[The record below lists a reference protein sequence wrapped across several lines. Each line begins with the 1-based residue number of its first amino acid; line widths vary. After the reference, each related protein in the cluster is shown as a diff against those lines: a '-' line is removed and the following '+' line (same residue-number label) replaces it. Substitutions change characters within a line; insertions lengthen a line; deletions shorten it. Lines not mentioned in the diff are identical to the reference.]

1 MRNIDRRSE
10 RDVATPSVCNHPL
23 FEIEEPVLP
32 LLPQHCT
39 VAALYTYPVKSCRGT
54 AVESATISPTGIEG
68 DRQLMVLA
76 QGRFVNQVRL
86 PKLATVATRRVDPTT
101 IAFHTDGGA
110 PFVHSVA
117 TDGAESTV
125 SFYGNGVPVVDQ
137 GDAVAAWL
145 SEAVGA
151 ELRVAALKATFRR
164 SVPLDEFAVVDG
176 IDQSRFVDVAP
187 ILVTNTASLAD
198 LNARLHAPVP
208 MNRFRPNIVITGL
221 EAFAEDSVSGM
232 RRDTL
237 RLVRA
242 THCERCAVTCT
253 DQETGQRAAEP
264 LQTLRSYRHRDDGYA
279 GGVLFG
285 AYMGVEGT
293 ATIRVGD
300 TFAVEVQAP

>member
-1 MRNIDRRSE
+1 M
-10 RDVATPSVCNHPL
+10 
-23 FEIEEPVLP
+23 P
-32 LLPQHCT
+32 LLPEHCT
-39 VAALYTYPVKSCRGT
+39 VTGLFTYPVKSCRGT

-86 PKLATVATRRVDPTT
+86 PKLATVAARRVDPTT
-101 IAFHTDGGA
+101 IAFQTVDGA
-110 PFVHSVA
+110 PYVHSV
-117 TDGAESTV
+117 TEVGAGSTV
-125 SFYGNGVPVVDQ
+125 PYYGNSVAVVDQ

-145 SEAVGA
+145 SEAVGVDV
-151 ELRVAALKATFRR
+151 RVAALKATFRR

-187 ILVTNTASLAD
+187 ILVTNEASLAD
-198 LNARLHAPVP
+198 LNARLDTPVP
-208 MNRFRPNIVITGL
+208 MNRFRPNVVIDGL
-221 EAFAEDSVSGM
+221 DAFGEDSISDL

-253 DQETGQRAAEP
+253 DQESGERSPEP
-264 LQTLRSYRHRDDGYA
+264 LRTLRSYRHRDNGYA

-300 TFAVEVQAP
+300 TFGVKGDRSRPVTE

>member
-1 MRNIDRRSE
+1 M
-10 RDVATPSVCNHPL
+10 PP
-23 FEIEEPVLP
+23 
-32 LLPQHCT
+32 LPQHCT

-54 AVESATISPTGIEG
+54 VVESARISPTGIEG
-68 DRQLMVLA
+68 GRQLMVLA

-86 PKLATVATRRVDPTT
+86 PKLATVATRRIGPTA
-101 IAFHTDGGA
+101 IAFHTVAGA
-110 PFVHSVA
+110 PFVHSVTA
-117 TDGAESTV
+117 DGARSTV
-125 SFYGNGVPVVDQ
+125 PYYGNSVPVVDQ

-151 ELRVAALKATFRR
+151 ELRVAALEATFRR

-187 ILVTNTASLAD
+187 ILMTNEASLAD
-198 LNARLHAPVP
+198 LNARLDTPVP
-208 MNRFRPNIVITGL
+208 MNRFRPNIVIDGL
-221 EAFAEDSVSGM
+221 DAFAEDSVSHM
-232 RRDTL
+232 RRDNL

-253 DQETGQRAAEP
+253 DQETGQRSAEP
-264 LQTLRSYRHRDDGYA
+264 LRTLRSYRHRDNGYA

-285 AYMGVEGT
+285 AYMGVEGN

-300 TFAVEVQAP
+300 TFAVEVHAP

>member
-1 MRNIDRRSE
+1 M
-10 RDVATPSVCNHPL
+10 PP
-23 FEIEEPVLP
+23 
-32 LLPQHCT
+32 LPQHCT

-54 AVESATISPTGIEG
+54 VVESARISPTGFEG

-86 PKLATVATRRVDPTT
+86 PKLATVATRRIGPTA
-101 IAFHTDGGA
+101 IAFHTVGGA
-110 PFVHSVA
+110 PFVHSVTA
-117 TDGAESTV
+117 DGARSTV
-125 SFYGNGVPVVDQ
+125 PYYGNSVPVVDQ

-151 ELRVAALKATFRR
+151 ELRVAALEATFRR

-187 ILVTNTASLAD
+187 ILMTNEASLAD
-198 LNARLHAPVP
+198 LNARLDTPVP
-208 MNRFRPNIVITGL
+208 MNRFRPNIVIDGL
-221 EAFAEDSVSGM
+221 DAFAEDSVSEM
-232 RRDTL
+232 RHGKV

-253 DQETGQRAAEP
+253 DQETGQRSPEP
-264 LQTLRSYRHRDDGYA
+264 LRTLRSYRHRDNGYA

>member
-1 MRNIDRRSE
+1 MPL
-10 RDVATPSVCNHPL
+10 TPR
-23 FEIEEPVLP
+23 
-32 LLPQHCT
+32 HCT

-54 AVESATISPTGIEG
+54 AVESARISPTGIEG

-86 PKLATVATRRVDPTT
+86 PKLATVASRRIDPTT
-101 IAFHTDGGA
+101 IALHSVGGE
-110 PFVHSVA
+110 PFVHSVTA
-117 TDGAESTV
+117 DGAGSTV
-125 SFYGNGVPVVDQ
+125 AYYGNAVPVVDQ
-137 GDAVAAWL
+137 GDGVAAWI

-151 ELRVAALKATFRR
+151 ELRVAALAATFRR
-164 SVPLDEFAVVDG
+164 SVPLAEFAVVDG

-187 ILVTNTASLAD
+187 ILMTNTASLAD
-198 LNARLHAPVP
+198 LNARLDTPVP
-208 MNRFRPNIVITGL
+208 MNRFRPNMVIDGL
-221 EAFAEDSVSGM
+221 DAFGEDAVSDM
-232 RRDTL
+232 RHGKL

-264 LQTLRSYRHRDDGYA
+264 LRTLRSYRHRDNGYA

-300 TFAVEVQAP
+300 TFAVEVHAR

>member
-1 MRNIDRRSE
+1 M
-10 RDVATPSVCNHPL
+10 PP
-23 FEIEEPVLP
+23 
-32 LLPQHCT
+32 LPQHCT

-54 AVESATISPTGIEG
+54 VVESARISPTGFEG

-86 PKLATVATRRVDPTT
+86 PKLATVATRRIGPTA
-101 IAFHTDGGA
+101 IAFHTVGGA
-110 PFVHSVA
+110 PFVHSVTA
-117 TDGAESTV
+117 DGARSTV
-125 SFYGNGVPVVDQ
+125 PYYGNSVPVVDQ

-151 ELRVAALKATFRR
+151 ELRVAALEATFRR

-187 ILVTNTASLAD
+187 ILMTNEASLAD
-198 LNARLHAPVP
+198 LNARLDTPVP
-208 MNRFRPNIVITGL
+208 MNRFRPNIVIDGL
-221 EAFAEDSVSGM
+221 DAFAEDSVSEM
-232 RRDTL
+232 RHGKV

-253 DQETGQRAAEP
+253 DQETGQRSPEP
-264 LQTLRSYRHRDDGYA
+264 LRTLRSYRHRDNGYA

-285 AYMGVEGT
+285 AYMGVEGN

-300 TFAVEVQAP
+300 TFAVEVHAP

>member
-1 MRNIDRRSE
+1 M
-10 RDVATPSVCNHPL
+10 PPL
-23 FEIEEPVLP
+23 PH
-32 LLPQHCT
+32 HCT

-54 AVESATISPTGIEG
+54 AEESARISPTGIEG

-86 PKLATVATRRVDPTT
+86 PKLATVATRRIGPTA
-101 IAFHTDGGA
+101 IAFHTVGGA
-110 PFVHSVA
+110 PFVHSVTA
-117 TDGAESTV
+117 DGTRSTV
-125 SFYGNGVPVVDQ
+125 PYYGNSVRVVDQ
-137 GDAVAAWL
+137 GDTVAAWL

-151 ELRVAALKATFRR
+151 ELRVAALEATFRR

-187 ILVTNTASLAD
+187 ILMTNEASLAD
-198 LNARLHAPVP
+198 LNARLDTPVP
-208 MNRFRPNIVITGL
+208 MNRFRPNIVIDGL
-221 EAFAEDSVSGM
+221 DAFAEDSVSAM
-232 RRDTL
+232 RHGEV

-253 DQETGQRAAEP
+253 DQETGQRSPEP
-264 LQTLRSYRHRDDGYA
+264 LRTLRSYRHRDNGYD

-285 AYMGVEGT
+285 AYMGVEGN

-300 TFAVEVQAP
+300 TFAVEVHGP

>member
-1 MRNIDRRSE
+1 M
-10 RDVATPSVCNHPL
+10 PPL
-23 FEIEEPVLP
+23 PE
-32 LLPQHCT
+32 HCT
-39 VAALYTYPVKSCRGT
+39 VTALYTYPVKSCRGT

-86 PKLATVATRRVDPTT
+86 PKLATVATRRIDPTT
-101 IAFHTDGGA
+101 IAFSTMGGA
-110 PFVHSVA
+110 PFVHSVTA
-117 TDGAESTV
+117 DGTGSTV
-125 SFYGNGVPVVDQ
+125 LFYGNAVPVVDQ
-137 GDAVAAWL
+137 GDAVAAWI
-145 SEAVGA
+145 SEAVGT
-151 ELRVAALKATFRR
+151 ELRIAALEATFRR
-164 SVPLDEFAVVDG
+164 SVPLYEFAAVDG

-187 ILVTNTASLAD
+187 ILMTNEASLAD
-198 LNARLHAPVP
+198 LNARLDTPVP
-208 MNRFRPNIVITGL
+208 MNRFRPNIVIGGL
-221 EAFAEDSVSGM
+221 DAFAEDSVSHMSHG
-232 RRDTL
+232 RL

-264 LQTLRSYRHRDDGYA
+264 LRTLRSYRHRENGYA

-300 TFAVEVQAP
+300 ALTVQVPGDP